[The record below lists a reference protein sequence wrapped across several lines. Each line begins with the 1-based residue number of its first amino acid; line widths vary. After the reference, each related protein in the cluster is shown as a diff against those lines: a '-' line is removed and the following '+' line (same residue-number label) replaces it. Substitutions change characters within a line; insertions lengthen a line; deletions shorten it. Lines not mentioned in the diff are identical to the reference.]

1 MDIITALSGIAAA
14 FGLSTSAGLNAY
26 IPLLLVALAGR
37 FPTGDPLLTLSSP
50 YNALT
55 SWWAIGIIAVLLIIE
70 MTVDKVPA
78 ADTVNDIIQTLIR
91 PTAGAI
97 LFAANA
103 NIITDLHPAIAI
115 IAGLLLA
122 GTVHTAK
129 GVIRPAVTATTGGTG
144 NWLVS
149 IIEDVISFVV
159 SLFSILIPILAVLIL
174 AILAYFI
181 IRFARRPRR
190 RKPGYS

>member
-190 RKPGYS
+190 HKPGYS